1 MNTAA
6 SRRSFGASPV
16 SMAAPFPPCGPVT
29 DSTSSGRLLLT
40 VTGDATC
47 SAKSPNNSCGD
58 TDTVI

>member
-16 SMAAPFPPCGPVT
+16 SMAAAFPPCGPVT

-40 VTGDATC
+40 VTGDARC
-47 SAKSPNNSCGD
+47 SAKSPNNSWAA
-58 TDTVI
+58 TPTR